1 MDVFRRNPALAFVL
15 LVVALGILIF
25 SLWRSFGSSGTAG
38 IPTNVPV
45 QPSAPPQPDTRQT
58 SPL

>member
-1 MDVFRRNPALAFVL
+1 MEVFRRNPALAFALV
-15 LVVALGILIF
+15 VVALGILIF
-25 SLWRSFGSSGTAG
+25 SLWRSLGSSGTAH

-45 QPSAPPQPDTRQT
+45 QPSTPAQPDSQQT